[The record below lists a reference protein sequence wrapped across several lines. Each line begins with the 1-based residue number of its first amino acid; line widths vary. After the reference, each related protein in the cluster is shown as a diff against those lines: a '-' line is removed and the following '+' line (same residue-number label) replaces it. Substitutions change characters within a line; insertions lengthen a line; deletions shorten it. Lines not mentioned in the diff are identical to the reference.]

1 MSGSTP
7 TILTEIR
14 AKDIKVRDI
23 IKENNT
29 LDGDVFLVT
38 HIDTKPRT
46 FHIQKLNPVDKT
58 FMDARTIDNV
68 QSNAKYYRIDC
79 NAQLTSSVADT
90 KGGSRHSR
98 RKHHKRKTTQPTRK
112 HRKL

>member
-14 AKDIKVRDI
+14 AKDIKVGDA

-29 LDGDVFLVT
+29 LEGDVFLVT
-38 HIDTKPRT
+38 HIDTKPLT

-58 FMDARTIDNV
+58 FMDARTIDNI

-79 NAQLTSSVADT
+79 DT
-90 KGGSRHSR
+90 KTNGGSRHSHHSHRSHR
-98 RKHHKRKTTQPTRK
+98 RRRTTQPTRK
-112 HRKL
+112 HRKR